1 MDETDVDL
9 APSGLGVPLPS
20 MKQISGSGL
29 YRRSL
34 SHGDHILLLEIDN
47 NGTVRKEHV
56 VSLISSMVE
65 NIVVQTVERILLT
78 DKITDLVNQ
87 KMLYISN
94 SRSFRNFFKS
104 VLSILM
110 LNIED
115 KASFRSH
122 VEEGWIEIAY
132 NKLKI
137 IEGSIEKALVI
148 EKGEK
153 VASLTIDL
161 GNLDEEYMINALGNV
176 HLQDCNI
183 VIAYNSRH
191 LGRTPTI
198 LLNNFLMKGHSNIS
212 LFDYATGQGLS
223 NIIDASFESLLHREF
238 IKS

>member
-20 MKQISGSGL
+20 MKQIPGSGL

-78 DKITDLVNQ
+78 DKIPDLVNW
-87 KMLYISN
+87 KMLYISH

-110 LNIED
+110 LNIEEM
-115 KASFRSH
+115 ASFRSH
-122 VEEGWIEIAY
+122 VEEGWIEIVY

-161 GNLDEEYMINALGNV
+161 GNLDEEYIINALGNV

-198 LLNNFLMKGHSNIS
+198 LLNHFLMKGHSNIS

-223 NIIDASFESLLHREF
+223 NIIDASFENLLHREF
-238 IKS
+238 TKS

>member
-1 MDETDVDL
+1 MDENDL
-9 APSGLGVPLPS
+9 GISASGGGIPVPS
-20 MKQISGSGL
+20 MKQRPGSGL

-78 DKITDLVNQ
+78 NKVSNLVNW
-87 KMLYISN
+87 KMLYVSH

-115 KASFRSH
+115 KTSFRSR
-122 VEEGWIEIAY
+122 VEDDLIEITY
-132 NKLKI
+132 NRVKVR
-137 IEGSIEKALVI
+137 EGSIERVLEN
-148 EKGEK
+148 EKGGMI
-153 VASLTIDL
+153 ASLTIDL
-161 GNLDEEYMINALGNV
+161 GNLNEEYIIRALQNFQ
-176 HLQDCNI
+176 LQDCSI
-183 VIAYNSRH
+183 IIAFNSRH
-191 LGRTPTI
+191 LGRMPTL
-198 LLNNFLMKGHSNIS
+198 LLNHLLSKGHSNIS

-223 NIIDASFESLLHREF
+223 NIIDASFETLLQGQQAVV
-238 IKS
+238 